1 MFSTQIDK
9 PDKLIDKP
17 MLIKLQ
23 LNKLLGFDVKKN
35 ELGNINFPGNE
46 LIL

>member
-17 MLIKLQ
+17 MLITLQ

-35 ELGNINFPGNE
+35 ELRNINFPGNE